1 LIAEAGGFADKRVP
15 ASAATDFKYWSFAKD
30 DGEFG
35 KRETPMKVGRATTG
49 LLPAEFLPHHTEK
62 LALAIREYIKG
73 REPFTARENP
83 DYKGYTD
90 YDQLMRLE
98 EWLVR
103 LTDKGS
109 GA

>member
-1 LIAEAGGFADKRVP
+1 MPAG
-15 ASAATDFKYWSFAKD
+15 AATEFLYWSFGKE

-49 LLPAEFLPHHTEK
+49 LLPEEFLPHHAAK
-62 LALAIREYIKG
+62 LAQAIGAYIKG
-73 REPFTARENP
+73 REPFRARENP

-90 YDQLMRLE
+90 YDQLMRLD

-103 LTDKGS
+103 MTGKED
-109 GA
+109 AA